1 MLPFSAAYS
10 DGKVGDFGLLS
21 NLNSTANISVP
32 LKVIAHSLSS
42 NVSDGAEFQCTLGI
56 NGSTNTVNI
65 DWKYANSSM
74 VIIYAVLLQILYKF
88 YL

>member
-1 MLPFSAAYS
+1 MPPLSRAYS
-10 DGKVGDFGLLS
+10 DDMTGDFGLLS